1 MKIKL
6 KQPKIVLAKRNKTE
20 DPSVQYAGKGYL
32 RVLNATKKQCFPE
45 ETIKNAKEPKVG
57 FETIIMKIKEPQEPQ
72 GNLSKPYEL

>member
-32 RVLNATKKQCFPE
+32 RVLNATKYQGFPK
-45 ETIKNAKEPKVG
+45 ETLKNAKEPKG
-57 FETIIMKIKEPQEPQ
+57 TFKNPK
-72 GNLSKPYEL
+72 KPYGAPSE